1 MQGHPYSTTAWPLG
15 VIAVYHKAMHAE
27 TNILYTL
34 QQKPNSLIHMQQ
46 PEPVSVVDV
55 LGLPLG
61 WMHWVGPATF
71 CSGYV

>member
-1 MQGHPYSTTAWPLG
+1 MKYSSLECMEGHPCSTTAWPLG
-15 VIAVYHKAMHAE
+15 VIAVYHKGMHAE

-55 LGLPLG
+55 LGQPPG
-61 WMHWVGPATF
+61 
-71 CSGYV
+71 